1 MAKISASYETIFIV
15 NSTLGEDAIAATV
28 EKFKGMIEQAGRLVK
43 IDEWGKRRLAYPI
56 EDMTEGYYVYI
67 SFVSEPNFPAELER
81 VYGITDSV
89 IRSIVVNIED

>member
-67 SFVSEPNFPAELER
+67 SFVSEPGFPAELER
-81 VYGITDSV
+81 VYGITDAV

>member
-28 EKFKGMIEQAGRLVK
+28 EKFKGMVEQAGRLVK

-56 EDMTEGYYVYI
+56 QDMNEGYYVYI

-81 VYGITDSV
+81 VFGITDAV
-89 IRSIVVNIED
+89 IRSIVVNVED

>member
-56 EDMTEGYYVYI
+56 QDMNEGYYVYI

-81 VYGITDSV
+81 VFGITDAV
-89 IRSIVVNIED
+89 IRSIVVNVED

>member
-56 EDMTEGYYVYI
+56 QDMTEGYYVYI
-67 SFVSEPNFPAELER
+67 SFVSEPAFPAELER
-81 VYGITDSV
+81 VFGITDSV
-89 IRSIVVNIED
+89 IRSIVVNIEE

>member
-43 IDEWGKRRLAYPI
+43 IDEWGKRRLA
-56 EDMTEGYYVYI
+56 
-67 SFVSEPNFPAELER
+67 
-81 VYGITDSV
+81 
-89 IRSIVVNIED
+89 

>member
-56 EDMTEGYYVYI
+56 QDMTEGYYVYA

-81 VYGITDSV
+81 VAGITDGVLRVMV
-89 IRSIVVNIED
+89 IKK